1 MFGKIFVKY
10 LPYIKFD
17 LTNFAFFFSEEQIMM
32 LDTEES
38 MII

>member
-10 LPYIKFD
+10 PHNIKFD